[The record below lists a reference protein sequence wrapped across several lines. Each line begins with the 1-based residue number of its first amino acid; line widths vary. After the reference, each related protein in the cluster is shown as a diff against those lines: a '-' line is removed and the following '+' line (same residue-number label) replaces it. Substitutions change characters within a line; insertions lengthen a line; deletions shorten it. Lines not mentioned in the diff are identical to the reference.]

1 MFPILVR
8 VALRKKPA
16 AASSSIWSLH
26 RVLLPPSLTSSNHHY
41 HHHHKINLTSA
52 ETIKPSSP
60 TPAELA
66 TFKLSLFDNI
76 VPPIYV
82 PLIFFFLPAP
92 GSTGS
97 KPAGEGNFETLKSSL
112 AQTLTRF
119 YPLAGRLSKS
129 VVHCNDEGVPFSTAA
144 VNDSSMAD
152 FLRSRIEIDSLQ
164 RFLPFPAEW
173 ISDLESVPQIAF
185 RATAFPCGGLAI
197 GVCSLHKI
205 VDGPTLAD
213 FMRLWSAVARSQE
226 KTAAAAVGGSAYAHN
241 RAATSLLP
249 LRHGDVPATAGDFV
263 ARQGGKIRTRR
274 LTFDEEAVHA
284 LKAKAKSFEIP
295 DPTRTEAVAGFL
307 WKCVMSA
314 AARAASADGAKPRSV
329 VSIGGMS
336 VNLRSRMHE
345 PWPDYSIGNMI
356 WTAMSLYHNDHQ
368 QDSLDDGTKTLQE
381 LVRILRG
388 SVAKLDKELMKKLQ
402 DGDGREE
409 YLRNLEAFFKPA
421 TVADA
426 AAKNESIIRP
436 FTITSTIALG
446 FYDVDFGWGKPDWV
460 TMAQFPNPIPNLA
473 VLLQSPG
480 GYGAEVWLTL
490 HEKEMV
496 ILEQEA
502 EFVTYAKNNMP
513 VL

>member
-16 AASSSIWSLH
+16 ATSSSIWSLH
-26 RVLLPPSLTSSNHHY
+26 RVLLLRPPPPSLTSSNHHY
-41 HHHHKINLTSA
+41 HHLKINLTSA

-66 TFKLSLFDNI
+66 TFNFKLSLIDNI

-97 KPAGEGNFETLKSSL
+97 KPAGERNFETLKSSL

-129 VVHCNDEGVPFSTAA
+129 VVHCNDEGVPFSSAA
-144 VNDSSMAD
+144 VDGDINDSSLAD

-164 RFLPFPAEW
+164 QFLPFPAEW

-213 FMRLWSAVARSQE
+213 FLKLWSTVARSHE

-263 ARQGGKIRTRR
+263 AQQGGKIRTRR

-284 LKAKAKSFEIP
+284 LKAKAKSVEIP

-336 VNLRSRMHE
+336 VNLRSRMNE

-368 QDSLDDGTKTLQE
+368 KDSLDDGTKTLQE
-381 LVRILRG
+381 L
-388 SVAKLDKELMKKLQ
+388 
-402 DGDGREE
+402 
-409 YLRNLEAFFKPA
+409 PA

-426 AAKNESIIRP
+426 AAKNESIIMP
-436 FTITSTIALG
+436 FTITSTIALR
-446 FYDVDFGWGKPDWV
+446 FYDVDFGWGKPAWV
-460 TMAQFPNPIPNLA
+460 TMAQFPNLIPNLA

-496 ILEQEA
+496 MLEQEV